1 MGKHESQKLKE
12 TKMHTMTQEEISAEI
27 DLIGKSTQVRLKDME
42 EKWQAGLPFNLLFN
56 KYGATAKKLG
66 LNTTLLVEELV
77 KRNYI
82 TKVTAPSSKLFFFS
96 ADSKLTEQQQ
106 LDWASD
112 KITEQEEEKHL
123 RKLKA

>member
-1 MGKHESQKLKE
+1 MRN
-12 TKMHTMTQEEISAEI
+12 MTQEEINQEI

-96 ADSKLTEQQQ
+96 ADSKLTRQQQ

-112 KITEQEEEKHL
+112 KINEQEEEKQL
-123 RKLKA
+123 RKLRA